1 MPSITGYV
9 DEEQDE
15 RIQELIDRGVYEDR
29 SDFIQSAT
37 SYILYNKY

>member
-29 SDFIQSAT
+29 SDFIQSST
-37 SYILYNKY
+37 SYLLHHKH